1 MTVNQVLVACL
12 ILVLVGFIVVLAIM
26 AKHAIEL
33 FKKTM
38 VLVDDGKETLDSTK
52 ELVDTAG
59 DKVITAATS
68 VAADTTPAI
77 KALVGAAGG
86 FTALNT
92 ARLAGRIL
100 TGNTFV
106 TTAKMKKD
114 RKRAEKELRET
125 RKLTAKLNEQAL
137 AEARLMKQA
146 NKIAARTAKKDRKA
160 AKKLSNKEA
169 KRAAK
174 IAKKDRK
181 AAKKAARKAK

>member
-114 RKRAEKELRET
+114 RKRAEKELSIGQMKTEKKFKVSRNDQRH
-125 RKLTAKLNEQAL
+125 RKRPNLL
-137 AEARLMKQA
+137 
-146 NKIAARTAKKDRKA
+146 
-160 AKKLSNKEA
+160 
-169 KRAAK
+169 
-174 IAKKDRK
+174 
-181 AAKKAARKAK
+181 